1 MRLSS
6 LILILLSGLFFQ
18 ACSSSKKTTAVNE
31 PKKTVAKPAPVTKA
45 SSNIPARTINT
56 RDVEAEDVV
65 KFAETLIG
73 VKYKYGS
80 AVKEEGF
87 DCSGFITYVFKHFNI
102 AVPRSSK
109 DFTNAGTTV
118 ELKDSKKGDLIL
130 FTGYDTK
137 GWIVGH
143 MGMITENKRG
153 EVRFIHAPSTNSK
166 GVMISGMNDYFVKRF
181 VKVIR
186 VFEE

>member
-1 MRLSS
+1 MNRLTFT
-6 LILILLSGLFFQ
+6 LLALACIFQ
-18 ACSSSKKTTAVNE
+18 SCSTSKKTNGNSEV
-31 PKKTVAKPAPVTKA
+31 KTSTTKAAPVTKA
-45 SSNIPARTINT
+45 ASSIPARKINT
-56 RDVEAEDVV
+56 KDVEAKDVV
-65 KFAETLIG
+65 QFAQTLIG

-102 AVPRSSK
+102 AVPRSSR

-118 ELKDSKKGDLIL
+118 ELADSKKGDLIL

-153 EVRFIHAPSTNSK
+153 DVRFIHAPSTNSK

-186 VFEE
+186 VFE